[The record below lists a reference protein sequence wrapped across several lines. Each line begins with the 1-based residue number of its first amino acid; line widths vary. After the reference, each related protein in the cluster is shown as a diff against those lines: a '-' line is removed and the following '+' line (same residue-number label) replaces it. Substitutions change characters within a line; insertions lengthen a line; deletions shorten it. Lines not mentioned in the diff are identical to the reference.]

1 MNKRDIICCKYVLKH
16 YDELTEQF
24 NKIIDYDSFS
34 KNIVVKKAIV
44 LDFIQIGENIN
55 KLSDEVKEKINKID
69 LRGVIDFRNRLVEKL
84 GLEVI
89 LIDEIA
95 SGNMRVYKD
104 GKIVEPV
111 ELTKLILNR

>member
-69 LRGVIDFRNRLVEKL
+69 LRGVIDFRNRLVHGYGNIDYKIVYSTIKKSL
-84 GLEVI
+84 PG
-89 LIDEIA
+89 LIDQI
-95 SGNMRVYKD
+95 K
-104 GKIVEPV
+104 
-111 ELTKLILNR
+111 ELIETYSN